1 MKLVSTIFLS
11 LCLLLTSCEQLRNVK
26 VAREINRN
34 LEDTERF
41 FSHAPTV
48 LLP

>member
-1 MKLVSTIFLS
+1 MITRSLAVLVAM
-11 LCLLLTSCEQLRNVK
+11 LLLTSCEQLRNVK

-34 LEDTERF
+34 LEETERF
-41 FSHAPTV
+41 FSHPQTV